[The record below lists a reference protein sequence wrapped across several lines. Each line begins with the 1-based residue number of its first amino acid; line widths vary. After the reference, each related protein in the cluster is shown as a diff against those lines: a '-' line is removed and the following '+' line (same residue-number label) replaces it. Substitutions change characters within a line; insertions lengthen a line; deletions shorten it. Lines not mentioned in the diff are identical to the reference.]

1 MWRYILRR
9 VVAFIP
15 VLLGVSFIIFLL
27 LYMTPGDP
35 ARMLYAENS
44 AALFA
49 AAKLLA
55 DFGPQLAG
63 PTPTRS
69 RDPDT
74 PI

>member
-1 MWRYILRR
+1 MTWEVRLHL
-9 VVAFIP
+9 AFEDEVRALERDIR
-15 VLLGVSFIIFLL
+15 I
-27 LYMTPGDP
+27 
-35 ARMLYAENS
+35 
-44 AALFA
+44 ALFA